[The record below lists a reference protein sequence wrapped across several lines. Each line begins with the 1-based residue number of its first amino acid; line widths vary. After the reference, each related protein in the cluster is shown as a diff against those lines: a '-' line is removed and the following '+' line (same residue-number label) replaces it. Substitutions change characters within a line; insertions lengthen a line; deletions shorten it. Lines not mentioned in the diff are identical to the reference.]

1 MNRPA
6 RLASLLLAATMLA
19 AGCGSAA
26 GQTAAPASPATPPS
40 LATSLATAT
49 GTWAVTVMGGSA
61 ASHNNFWQLFVR
73 PAGASTWRLAT
84 PPGVASNGGLV
95 LTGLASGSV
104 LAGFRPSQDLAYS
117 PLAITK
123 DNGKAW
129 SPGLLDAGLADV
141 PGALAADPSA
151 DACWPA
157 HQRHHRISGTGG
169 TRWIRLVTRRELAA
183 SPPEGGAS
191 QAASPRP
198 RSARPGSLAGR
209 GLRRPG
215 TAGIFSQTGRTW
227 QLTGPALPAAY
238 AHQAITVL
246 RLTTTGDTTTAL
258 LAAEPG
264 RRNACWPAGLRRRR
278 ALDTVTAAADERRH
292 PDLGIVRAWQQPRIT
307 LSDRHAAAITTARDR
322 GGSCQYCRQAPR
334 PRAGSLGGWE
344 PWPSQHP
351 AHHLAGRAGCPS
363 LVSARSSG
371 ADRRSSGAGHQVGR
385 VQDWLAPPVHD
396 QICAWVPGV
405 VDQPVSSRHFPDSG
419 FSSAPSLCGT
429 QTWAPV
435 PLQV

>member
-1 MNRPA
+1 MNRTTL
-6 RLASLLLAATMLA
+6 LASLLAATMLA

-26 GQTAAPASPATPPS
+26 GQSAAPASPATPPS

-61 ASHNNFWQLFVR
+61 ASHDNFWQLFVR

-141 PGALAADPSA
+141 PGALAADPASGRLLA
-151 DACWPA
+151 LLTNGTTD
-157 HQRHHRISGTGG
+157 ISGKGG

-183 SPPEGGAS
+183 SPAGTRCQLGS
-191 QAASPRP
+191 VTAAAFSPSGQP
-198 RSARPGSLAGR
+198 LLAG
-209 GLRRPG
+209 GCGRPG

-227 QLTGPALPAAY
+227 RLTGPALPASY

-246 RLTTTGDTTTAL
+246 RLTTAGGTTTAL
-258 LAAEPG
+258 LAAGTGQAERLLAGWSADGGAHWTLSPPL
-264 RRNACWPAGLRRRR
+264 PANG
-278 ALDTVTAAADERRH
+278 ATVTSASSGPGSSLA
-292 PDLGIVRAWQQPRIT
+292 II
-307 LSDRHAAAITTARDR
+307 LSDRHAAAITTAT
-322 GGSCQYCRQAPR
+322 GPWRQLPVLPPGTATLAPAPSAGWDALAVHSTR
-334 PRAGSLGGWE
+334 LAIWHAAPGARAWS
-344 PWPSQHP
+344 
-351 AHHLAGRAGCPS
+351 
-363 LVSARSSG
+363 SAQIIKVPVPFGSSG
-371 ADRRSSGAGHQVGR
+371 
-385 VQDWLAPPVHD
+385 
-396 QICAWVPGV
+396 
-405 VDQPVSSRHFPDSG
+405 
-419 FSSAPSLCGT
+419 
-429 QTWAPV
+429 
-435 PLQV
+435 

>member
-6 RLASLLLAATMLA
+6 LLASLLLAATLA

-26 GQTAAPASPATPPS
+26 GQTAAPASPAAPPS

-49 GTWAVTVMGGSA
+49 GSWAVTVMGGSA

-73 PAGASTWRLAT
+73 PADAGTWRLAT

-141 PGALAADPSA
+141 SGALAADPASGRLLA
-151 DACWPA
+151 LLTNGTTD
-157 HQRHHRISGTGG
+157 ISGKGG
-169 TRWIRLVTRRELAA
+169 ARWIRLVTRRGLAA
-183 SPPEGGAS
+183 SRAGS
-191 QAASPRP
+191 RCQ
-198 RSARPGSLAGR
+198 PGSATAAAFSPSGQPLLGAGC
-209 GLRRPG
+209 GRPG

-258 LAAEPG
+258 LAAG
-264 RRNACWPAGLRRRR
+264 TGPAERLLAGWSADGGAHWTLSPPLP
-278 ALDTVTAAADERRH
+278 ANGATVTSASSGPGSSLAV
-292 PDLGIVRAWQQPRIT
+292 I
-307 LSDRHAAAITTARDR
+307 LSDRHAAAITTATGRWR
-322 GGSCQYCRQAPR
+322 QLPVLPPGTATLAPAPSGGWDALAVHSTRLTIWQAP
-334 PRAGSLGGWE
+334 PGARAWS
-344 PWPSQHP
+344 
-351 AHHLAGRAGCPS
+351 
-363 LVSARSSG
+363 SAQIIKVPIPFGSSG
-371 ADRRSSGAGHQVGR
+371 
-385 VQDWLAPPVHD
+385 
-396 QICAWVPGV
+396 
-405 VDQPVSSRHFPDSG
+405 
-419 FSSAPSLCGT
+419 
-429 QTWAPV
+429 
-435 PLQV
+435 